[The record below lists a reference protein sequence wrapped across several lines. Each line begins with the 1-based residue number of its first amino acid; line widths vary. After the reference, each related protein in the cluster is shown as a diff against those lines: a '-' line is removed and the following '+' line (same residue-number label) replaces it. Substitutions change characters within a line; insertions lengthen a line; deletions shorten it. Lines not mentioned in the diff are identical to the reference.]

1 MAELNKAIGLRIP
14 PKLWEEI
21 KGYGLENYPG
31 SKSKEGFDVT
41 KTIVS
46 LLAQALETPLD
57 NTADHFNASSDER
70 IMEMIRQELDK
81 AINPITNDLL
91 DLKSQL
97 ANLNVTHTNLDS

>member
-31 SKSKEGFDVT
+31 SKGKEGFDVT
-41 KTIVS
+41 RTIVS

-57 NTADHFNASSDER
+57 NTADRSNASSDEHM
-70 IMEMIRQELDK
+70 IKIIRQELDK
-81 AINPITNDLL
+81 AINPITDDLL
-91 DLKSQL
+91 NLKSQL
-97 ANLNVTHTNLDS
+97 AKLSKTHAR